1 MAKESSNEADIS
13 GDPNEKLT
21 LALQKP
27 SSKLRSLVVGKSK
40 ELAVSCGGISMFEYS
55 W

>member
-1 MAKESSNEADIS
+1 MAKESSNEEDIS

-27 SSKLRSLVVGKSK
+27 SPKLRSLVV
-40 ELAVSCGGISMFEYS
+40 AVSYRGMPVLE
-55 W
+55 